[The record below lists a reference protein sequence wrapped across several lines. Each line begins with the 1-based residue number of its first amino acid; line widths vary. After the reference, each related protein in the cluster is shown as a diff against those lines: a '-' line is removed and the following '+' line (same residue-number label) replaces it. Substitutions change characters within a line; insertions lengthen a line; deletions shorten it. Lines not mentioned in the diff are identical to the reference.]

1 MGTIHLL
8 DEQTVNYIAAGEVIE
23 RPASVVK
30 ELVENALDAGARAI
44 HVRVEEGGR
53 ALVAVRDDGCG
64 MDRGDALLAFRK
76 HATSKIHRAEDLQGV
91 ATAGFRG
98 EALPSI
104 AAVARVRLT
113 TCEAG
118 DGTGTRLTVE
128 GGEVQAV
135 ADIAAPV
142 GTIIEVAELFHNT
155 PARAKHLR
163 RTATELRHIVRAMTV
178 LALARPEVAFTLV
191 HGDRALLEAP
201 ATDLRGRLGTLLGR
215 AAARDAVEIEYDG
228 PGLAVA
234 GLLALPAESYHS
246 PARLFLHVNRR
257 PVQARSLAYAIRRAY
272 GNLLHDGRFPL
283 GVLDLTLPAGEVDV
297 NVHPAKLTVR
307 FVAEQAL
314 ADKLTGVVAR
324 TLKDEALVPHLDL
337 GEPRD
342 GLPPARVPS
351 PTRTP
356 GATPEAEPTVDE
368 GVQAQLAVSVD
379 ERPLPPT
386 TLPTMRP
393 IALLARRYI
402 VATGP
407 EGLYLIDFHAAHE
420 RVMYERLRLQTRYAK
435 VGSQD
440 LLEPL
445 PLELSRP
452 EALALKG
459 LQRELAEVGFAVER
473 FGASSFV
480 VRAVPALLAG
490 ADSGVVREAVA
501 ELMDHGALRSAVER
515 QERMLYTIACHA
527 ALRAGTELTT
537 AQMEFVLREMASIPN
552 PYACVHGRP
561 TVMTITSAE
570 LDRKFKRTGFA

>member
-30 ELVENALDAGARAI
+30 ELVENALDAGARSV
-44 HVRVEEGGR
+44 HVRVEEGGK

-76 HATSKIHRAEDLQGV
+76 HATSKIRRAEDLQDV

-118 DGTGTRLTVE
+118 GGTGTRLTVE

-135 ADIAAPV
+135 ADVATPA
-142 GTIIEVAELFHNT
+142 GTTFEVAELFHNT

-191 HGDRALLEAP
+191 HGDRTLLEAP

-215 AAARDAVEIEYDG
+215 EVARGTVDIDYDA
-228 PGLAVA
+228 PGLALT

-246 PARLFLHVNRR
+246 PARLYLHVNRR

-272 GNLLHDGRFPL
+272 GNLLHDGRFPI

-314 ADKLTGVVAR
+314 ADKLTEVVAR
-324 TLKDEALVPHLDL
+324 TLKDEALVPHLAL
-337 GEPRD
+337 GEPR
-342 GLPPARVPS
+342 AEMSS

-356 GATPEAEPTVDE
+356 GATRDAEPTTGE

-386 TLPTMRP
+386 TLPEMRP
-393 IALLARRYI
+393 VALLARRYI

-407 EGLYLIDFHAAHE
+407 EGLYLVDFHAAHE
-420 RVMYERLRLQTRYAK
+420 RVMYERLRLQTRYARM
-435 VGSQD
+435 GSQD

-459 LQRELAEVGFAVER
+459 LQQELAEVGFAVER

-480 VRAVPALLAG
+480 VRAVPVLLAG
-490 ADSGVVREAVA
+490 AGSGVVREAVA
-501 ELMDHGALRSAVER
+501 ELIEHGALRSAVER

-527 ALRAGTELTT
+527 ALRAGIELTA

-561 TVMTITSAE
+561 TVMTITPAE
-570 LDRKFKRTGFA
+570 LDRKFKRTGFN